1 MLLPVAVGG
10 EVGAWVVLGRV
21 GGFDRLP
28 SSLRSNPGA
37 GGGRPHIVRSFLYG
51 RNLTGPPARR
61 RCSRGRVTA
70 SHLLDPTVREESAGG
85 GRGVGVDVAPSGS
98 TYTPHSMWVGSVVAV
113 APGSSR
119 ALVSFRDSPPAVPE
133 VAVRTSHAWRTR

>member
-61 RCSRGRVTA
+61 RCNRGRVTA

-85 GRGVGVDVAPSGS
+85 GAYKCFMPKDVMRVQSDS
-98 TYTPHSMWVGSVVAV
+98 SSV
-113 APGSSR
+113 R
-119 ALVSFRDSPPAVPE
+119 KF
-133 VAVRTSHAWRTR
+133 